1 MTNKRIRKDLKHLYR
16 ILEAG
21 EKGYAV
27 SAINTNNRG
36 LKIFFK
42 SFAQQRA
49 KFKEEILTEI
59 RRIGGETKPGRSL
72 LGAIHRGRINIF
84 AALMIGKE
92 EREKMVLKEILVGE
106 RFAMH
111 AYVRA
116 LKQELPAEI
125 IELITRQQAEVEKVF
140 RQVALMRGKEG
151 RRMVVRLFETEI
163 DADAA
168 ELEMK
173 NAGLYP
179 EAVLR
184 VNIRNAVDVYE
195 DHNPTVTE
203 TIISGAVG
211 GALWGCF
218 IGALAGLGMRAAG
231 LVPIET
237 ASGQGIWVF
246 LALAGIFVGEFVGSL
261 LGFAI
266 GVGVSGEDSY
276 QYEMSLK
283 HGKLLL
289 LAQVDALRAL
299 EAGQIMAQINLNA
312 RNKIEEIAA

>member
-1 MTNKRIRKDLKHLYR
+1 MTNKRILKELEYLYR

-27 SAINTNNRG
+27 SAVNTNNRG
-36 LKIFFK
+36 LKVFFK

-59 RRIGGETKPGRSL
+59 RRRGGETKPGRSL

-84 AALMIGKE
+84 AALTIGKD
-92 EREKMVLKEILVGE
+92 ERERVVLKEILIGE

-111 AYVRA
+111 AYARA
-116 LKQELPAEI
+116 LKQEFPAELT
-125 IELITRQQAEVEKVF
+125 ELVMRQQAEIEKVI

-151 RRMVVRLFETEI
+151 RRLVVRLFETER
-163 DADAA
+163 DADTA

-173 NAGLYP
+173 NAGLHP
-179 EAVLR
+179 DSVLR
-184 VNIRNAVDVYE
+184 IDIKDAVDVYE
-195 DHNPTVTE
+195 GHNPTITE
-203 TIISGAVG
+203 TIVSGAVG
-211 GALWGCF
+211 GALWG
-218 IGALAGLGMRAAG
+218 GLVGTLAGIGMQTAGFAPLGT
-231 LVPIET
+231 V
-237 ASGQGIWVF
+237 SGQGVWAF
-246 LALAGIFVGEFVGSL
+246 LALAGLFAGEFVGSL

-283 HGKLLL
+283 RGKLLF
-289 LAQVDALRAL
+289 LAQVDALRAP
-299 EAGQIMAQINLNA
+299 EAGQIMAQINLRA
-312 RNKIEEIAA
+312 RNRVEEVAA